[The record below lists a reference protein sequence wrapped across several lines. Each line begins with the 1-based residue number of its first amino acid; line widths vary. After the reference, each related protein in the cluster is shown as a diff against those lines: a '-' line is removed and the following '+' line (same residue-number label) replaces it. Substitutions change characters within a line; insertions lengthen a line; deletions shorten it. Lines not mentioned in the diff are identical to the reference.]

1 MPKCAPHCNFGVC
14 SHLSHSTEKL
24 YSSGTIPIYP
34 LSIYA
39 RDNPPSAQPM
49 LGVRIEERPLRGP
62 PPHIDPRTGIV
73 LGYSCVIHCIT
84 AAAISAVTTVLG
96 VHVCI
101 FIRIMGRGF

>member
-49 LGVRIEERPLRGP
+49 LGVSIEEGPLRGP
-62 PPHIDPRTGIV
+62 PPRDRVSTVQSKHGT
-73 LGYSCVIHCIT
+73 SIT
-84 AAAISAVTTVLG
+84 CGTSVTT
-96 VHVCI
+96 
-101 FIRIMGRGF
+101 